1 MHQLGDALIQYAIEQ
16 CAGLTLK
23 NGSIT
28 SQLWV
33 K

>member
-1 MHQLGDALIQYAIEQ
+1 MHQLGDALIQYAIE